1 MKVLTLTTQYVNN
14 FGALLQCYALCKFIN
29 NQHDTEC
36 RVIQYYHEHSGD
48 SWKIIKKPGGLR
60 DVLKMVYTLF
70 NVRLT
75 YDLLSKQRKMRR
87 FLKEYIP
94 VTESQYY
101 SLESIKANPPIAD
114 AYVCGS
120 DQIWNMIR
128 PIKGRLAY
136 FLDFVPEGK
145 KRISYAASIADPWT
159 EEHINQIASS
169 LAKFDAVSI
178 REKGNLEQVK
188 SIYPNATVVIDPVFL
203 LDRTDWDKIKNTE
216 KCIEEPYIL
225 CYFLS
230 VTEQMVKTV
239 EKVRQLTGYKLVHL
253 NINALDKFHSD
264 VNIRAAGP
272 RDFVGLISKASFV
285 ITNSFHCSAF
295 SVIYRKDFI
304 FCPKG
309 NANERIVNL
318 QEVFGLGNVMMSK
331 EKLES
336 LSKEDLSV
344 DYSNCDKLGGEFLE
358 YSKKFLLDNIYG
370 KTDKSS

>member
-1 MKVLTLTTQYVNN
+1 MKILTLTTQYVNN
-14 FGALLQCYALCKFIN
+14 YGALLQCYALCKYLN
-29 NQHDTEC
+29 NQKDTEC
-36 RVIQYYHEHSGD
+36 KVIQYFHEHSGD
-48 SWKIIKKPGGLR
+48 SWKIIKKPNGFR
-60 DVLKMVYTLF
+60 DVLKMIYTLL
-70 NVRLT
+70 NLRLT

-87 FLKEYIP
+87 FLSEYIP
-94 VTESQYY
+94 LTETKYY
-101 SLESIKANPPIAD
+101 SIESIKANPPEAE
-114 AYVCGS
+114 AYICGS

-128 PIKGRLAY
+128 PIRGRLTY

-159 EEHINQIASS
+159 EDNIKQIAPS
-169 LAKFDAVSI
+169 LAKFNAVSI
-178 REKGNLEQVK
+178 REKGNLKQVQ

-203 LDRTDWDKIKNTE
+203 LDRSEWDKIRSTE
-216 KCIEEPYIL
+216 RCINEPYIL

-230 VTEQMVKTV
+230 VTDQMVKTV
-239 EKVRQLTGYKLVHL
+239 EKVRQLTGFKLVHL
-253 NINALDKFHSD
+253 NINALDKFNSD

-272 RDFVGLISKASFV
+272 RDFVGLISNASFV

-370 KTDKSS
+370 KTDKIS